1 MGQGGRHRGPRTEKI
16 TEGPAEMASRASEGM
31 HGFFSAMVAG
41 LRLRHTA
48 DMHWR
53 LEWGGF
59 PPGSSR
65 LLRVSIG

>member
-1 MGQGGRHRGPRTEKI
+1 
-16 TEGPAEMASRASEGM
+16 MASRASEGM